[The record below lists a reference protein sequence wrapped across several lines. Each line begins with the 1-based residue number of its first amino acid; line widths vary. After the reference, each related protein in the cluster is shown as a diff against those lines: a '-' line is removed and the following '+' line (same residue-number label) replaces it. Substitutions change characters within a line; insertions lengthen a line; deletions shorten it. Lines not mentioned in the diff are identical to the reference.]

1 MTPEHNATIKTFFDH
16 RNSTLGAGKERLAF
30 EFFLSTTFTHAQPR
44 TYIVCWA
51 GNSERDYDLHEAP
64 LAEGEE
70 DSGDSTSG
78 AEETEAAPVLAEALR
93 VDIPR
98 ASLRYLLIHH
108 LQLSYRYTKKK
119 TTFSDQVK
127 RHHRIRKFMI
137 EMDRAF
143 KMQDATWN
151 EGGDF
156 QVRGDYVLVLSLTML
171 RTWAGRTMLLLSLSD
186 NAHCSSFIHSSAL

>member
-1 MTPEHNATIKTFFDH
+1 MNYM
-16 RNSTLGAGKERLAF
+16 R
-30 EFFLSTTFTHAQPR
+30 
-44 TYIVCWA
+44 
-51 GNSERDYDLHEAP
+51 AP

-108 LQLSYRYTKKK
+108 LQLNYRYTKKK
-119 TTFSDQVK
+119 TTFSDPVK

-143 KMQDATWN
+143 KMQDATWT

-186 NAHCSSFIHSSAL
+186 NAHCASFLHSSAL